1 MAKLIV
7 LTGKKFGK
15 LLVLRR
21 AENKGKKTCWLCLC
35 DCGNETVV
43 AGSNLHSGNTSSCG
57 CSYNHEFHGL
67 RYTKLYGVWAT
78 MKNRGISQ
86 YKLIKDYHFSTGQLD
101 RLRKNDSVSTN
112 TLDMLCSILD
122 CKLEEVAV
130 YLPDEADFSN

>member
-1 MAKLIV
+1 MI
-7 LTGKKFGK
+7 
-15 LLVLRR
+15 
-21 AENKGKKTCWLCLC
+21 
-35 DCGNETVV
+35 
-43 AGSNLHSGNTSSCG
+43 
-57 CSYNHEFHGL
+57 SYQPL
-67 RYTKLYGVWAT
+67 WAT

-130 YLPDEADFSN
+130 YLPDEANFSN

>member
-1 MAKLIV
+1 MVYSMI
-7 LTGKKFGK
+7 
-15 LLVLRR
+15 
-21 AENKGKKTCWLCLC
+21 
-35 DCGNETVV
+35 
-43 AGSNLHSGNTSSCG
+43 
-57 CSYNHEFHGL
+57 SYQPL
-67 RYTKLYGVWAT
+67 WAT
-78 MKNRGISQ
+78 MKNRRISQ